1 MAINIAR
8 MIDDLAKQA
17 QGANGSKLSQIMSGI
32 SSLTKQ
38 GLGMLELARNMAEA
52 NRDTMTPEE
61 EQALKDADDAAA
73 DIQRRVLGAMNDEAG
88 DAEAQGKAR
97 EAARQ
102 KDREESS
109 TRREGNAAFDPAR
122 KAAADRGKSR

>member
-1 MAINIAR
+1 MIQAIAMAINIAR

-32 SSLTKQ
+32 TALTKQ

-52 NRDTMTPEE
+52 NRETMTPEE

-88 DAEAQGKAR
+88 DPAEQQRQREKKAR
-97 EAARQ
+97 GEAAEFGHA
-102 KDREESS
+102 K
-109 TRREGNAAFDPAR
+109 
-122 KAAADRGKSR
+122 KAAEDRGKSR